1 MFPETVPCI
10 SNPVYSSQFVPYS
23 FQNEYLHLYTKITSY
38 LPLFLEILFGYMP
51 FFKIPFVPVGICFS
65 KNESYVAIRRNS
77 LRNAIEEKKCSNMQK
92 KGMLAFLYFAPL

>member
-1 MFPETVPCI
+1 
-10 SNPVYSSQFVPYS
+10 
-23 FQNEYLHLYTKITSY
+23 
-38 LPLFLEILFGYMP
+38 MP

-92 KGMLAFLYFAPL
+92 KGMLAFLYFAPLWGYKNQKDNKNLLCDRPAVFLSSWFSWHRYQAWL